1 MKIVRNGKL
10 EEFSLFAK
18 ASGHP
23 VGFIYPALYDELDG
37 LQLRLDGSTHDRAL
51 YKSLWAFV
59 EKHPSLLKT
68 DTEWNQIA
76 SQDNGYCRFYSS
88 GDGSTTFRLPKY
100 PDSEILS
107 GKTEYVVQAFGFPI
121 NGGAVDLVEL
131 KDILERIEA
140 AGGGG
145 SNTYVLPP
153 ATISSLGG
161 VIVGDNISVD
171 DTGKI
176 SISKQNIKDSLGYT
190 PADSN
195 DVEPY
200 VLPKATSSVLGGVTI
215 GPNITVN
222 NGQINVER
230 QDIIDALGYT
240 PGNSE
245 DGIVPATNTQLGG
258 VKIGSGVNI
267 TDDGTISVDQY
278 SLPTASSSTLGGVKI
293 GSGISVSGDGT
304 ISAASSY
311 TLPTATSSRLGGV
324 KAGSNVTIAGDGT
337 LSLDQQDIIGAL
349 GFTPA
354 DSATGGYTLP
364 QATSSTLGGVKIG
377 SNINVNKGTISID
390 KNSVTN
396 ALGYTPANESSAGM
410 TEAELNEKYISIQ
423 KGVPQYNI
431 GDTLYIAKGMGI
443 SIGSEAKNW
452 DLGILTYSVSAYGD
466 DILYL
471 DGMIIG
477 NKHCTFNPK
486 EGSISTDSLTIGQ
499 ASSGS
504 YNFKSYATLQVPKV
518 QLDSGIEIY

>member
-131 KDILERIEA
+131 KEILERIEA
-140 AGGGG
+140 AGGG

-153 ATISSLGG
+153 ATTSSLGG

-171 DTGKI
+171 GTGKI
-176 SISKQNIKDSLGYT
+176 SISKQNIEDSLGYT

-200 VLPKATSSVLGGVTI
+200 VLPKATSSVLGGVTV

-245 DGIVPATNTQLGG
+245 DDIVPATDTQLGG
-258 VKIGSGVNI
+258 VKIGSGVNV

-278 SLPTASSSTLGGVKI
+278 NLPTASSSTLGGVKI
-293 GSGISVSGDGT
+293 GSGISISGDGT

-364 QATSSTLGGVKIG
+364 QATASTLGGVKIG
-377 SNINVNKGTISID
+377 SNINVNQGTISID

-410 TEAELNEKYISIQ
+410 TEAELNEKYIKHNGSGNAAPACFPNGIEQ
-423 KGVPQYNI
+423 PYNMSMNLWW
-431 GDTLYIAKGMGI
+431 DTA
-443 SIGSEAKNW
+443 
-452 DLGILTYSVSAYGD
+452 
-466 DILYL
+466 
-471 DGMIIG
+471 GMIDFRASTIKLSTISEPIDLHMNTKVTG
-477 NKHCTFNPK
+477 N
-486 EGSISTDSLTIGQ
+486 LTIDG
-499 ASSGS
+499 SSYS
-504 YNFKSYATLQVPKV
+504 ITTPK
-518 QLDSGIEIY
+518 LKLTSGIEIY

>member
-76 SQDNGYCRFYSS
+76 AQDNGYCRFYSS

-131 KDILERIEA
+131 KAILERIEA
-140 AGGGG
+140 AGGAGG
-145 SNTYVLPP
+145 NDYTLPP
-153 ATISSLGG
+153 ATTSSLGG

-171 DTGKI
+171 GTGKI
-176 SISKQNIKDSLGYT
+176 SINKQNIEDSLGYT

-200 VLPKATSSVLGGVTI
+200 VLPKATSSVLGGVTV

-245 DGIVPATNTQLGG
+245 DGIVPATDTQLGG
-258 VKIGSGVNI
+258 VKIGSGVNV

-278 SLPTASSSTLGGVKI
+278 SLPTASSST
-293 GSGISVSGDGT
+293 
-304 ISAASSY
+304 
-311 TLPTATSSRLGGV
+311 LGGV

-364 QATSSTLGGVKIG
+364 QATASTLGGVKIG
-377 SNINVNKGTISID
+377 SNINVNQGTISID
-390 KNSVTN
+390 SNSVTN
-396 ALGYTPANESSAGM
+396 ALGYTPANETNSGI
-410 TEAELNEKYISIQ
+410 TEAELNEKYI
-423 KGVPQYNI
+423 YFL
-431 GDTLYIAKGMGI
+431 LY
-443 SIGSEAKNW
+443 
-452 DLGILTYSVSAYGD
+452 
-466 DILYL
+466 
-471 DGMIIG
+471 
-477 NKHCTFNPK
+477 
-486 EGSISTDSLTIGQ
+486 
-499 ASSGS
+499 
-504 YNFKSYATLQVPKV
+504 
-518 QLDSGIEIY
+518 